1 MTGTILITGGTG
13 KTGSRIANKLASRNI
28 SFLVTSRNGQSRVNV
43 PAGKPIKAVSFDWF
57 DATTYINPFNED
69 KDIDSVYLVFAPAGD
84 LAQAVKAF
92 IDFAK
97 TKGVKKFV
105 LLSGV
110 YSEKGDPS
118 PHGQVHA
125 YLDASGLDYAVL
137 RPTWF
142 FSKFF
147 EVGGIKIVH
156 FER

>member
-1 MTGTILITGGTG
+1 MTGTILLTGGTG
-13 KTGSRIANKLASRNI
+13 KTGSRIAHKL
-28 SFLVTSRNGQSRVNV
+28 TSRSIPVLLTSRKGQSGV
-43 PAGKPIKAVSFDWF
+43 PAGEPIKAVSFDWF

-84 LAQAVKAF
+84 IAQAVKAF
-92 IDFAK
+92 IDLAK

-110 YSEKGDPS
+110 NAEKGDPS

-125 YLDASGLDYAVL
+125 FLDASGLDYAVL

-142 FSKFF
+142 FSRFLRFNSAIYLFK
-147 EVGGIKIVH
+147 
-156 FER
+156 